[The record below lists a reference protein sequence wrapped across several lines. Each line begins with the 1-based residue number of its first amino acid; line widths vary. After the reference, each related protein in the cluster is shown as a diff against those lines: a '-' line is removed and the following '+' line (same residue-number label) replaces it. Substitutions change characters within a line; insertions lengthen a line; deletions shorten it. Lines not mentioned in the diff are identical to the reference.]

1 MLKEIEFKKV
11 EEMGIAIIPDHT
23 NDIHVTWTAYFLN
36 MSEHDLSNVIIN
48 SFGHGEID
56 GEKRKTSTLRW
67 FLGDVEPDSFTKIED
82 ITSDL
87 TNFSNEF
94 WVSFFIGNQIYDKK
108 YVFVKGSINFENLTT
123 LPYFFEKGIL
133 IK

>member
-11 EEMGIAIIPDHT
+11 EEMGIAIIPDSVEDKNT
-23 NDIHVTWTAYFLN
+23 TWTAYFLN
-36 MSEHDLSNVIIN
+36 MSEQELTGVIIN
-48 SFGHGEID
+48 SFGHGEIN
-56 GEKRKTSTLRW
+56 EVKKKTSTLRW
-67 FLGDVEPDSFTKIED
+67 FLGDVESDSFTKIED
-82 ITSDL
+82 ISTDL
-87 TNFSNEF
+87 VDFSNEF

-108 YVFVKGSINFENLTT
+108 YVFVKGSICFENLTT

>member
-11 EEMGIAIIPDHT
+11 EEMGIAIIPDSVEDKNT
-23 NDIHVTWTAYFLN
+23 TWTAYFLN
-36 MSEHDLSNVIIN
+36 MSEQELTGVIIN
-48 SFGHGEID
+48 SFGHGEIN
-56 GEKRKTSTLRW
+56 GVKKKTSTLRW
-67 FLGDVEPDSFTKIED
+67 FLGDVESDSFTKIED
-82 ITSDL
+82 ISTDL
-87 TNFSNEF
+87 VDFSNEF

-108 YVFVKGSINFENLTT
+108 YDFVKGSICFENLTT